1 MNRSHQTQVAD
12 IQPSIIETFGETEK
26 LPWIGVGMFLGAL
39 TILPM

>member
-1 MNRSHQTQVAD
+1 M
-12 IQPSIIETFGETEK
+12 QPSILETYGETEK